1 MNSKQSRKY
10 IVLALFFVVTVI
22 SFLLMNGVKTNYN
35 ISDYLDESTET
46 KISLNIIEDN
56 FETTGNIQVMVEN
69 VSVEEA
75 YKISSAIK
83 SVENV
88 LFVNFD
94 ENDTAYYKDG
104 DALFAVIVKGDEYS
118 STANEVL
125 DNIQSKLDDLLE
137 NEINYGGSVVEKR
150 NMRDTLKVEI
160 VLILGIAIVF
170 AYAIMLLMA
179 KSWLEPLFL
188 LVPSGIAVLINL
200 GTNVIFGEI
209 SYITKAVAA
218 ILQLAL
224 SVDYSIILLH
234 EYRNQKN
241 NTTDKDDAM
250 MLAIKKSFAPIFSS
264 ALTTMAGLVALFFM
278 TMKIGFDIGVV
289 LTKGIAISAITSL
302 TLLPAVLICVDKV
315 MNKTSKRDLVI
326 SGERFCKIA
335 FKSGKPIVALALVV
349 VILCGVLQMGNSYL
363 FTDSANPNQEIID
376 TFGANNTVVVVYPKE
391 ENMDNVW
398 EKEALLV
405 EKLSGYKTAD
415 GKSVLHSYNAYSNTV
430 RELYTLEKAMEK
442 LNLSEDDAKFLFSLY
457 HEHDSHKMDMR
468 SFVEYTSQFLKN
480 DPDGQQ
486 FADEKIVNTIDTLL
500 VIDKIMNGYH
510 TPSELHT
517 LATTGVLEGTDLS
530 LFQIEQMHGLYL
542 YDKLD
547 DNEVDFVTMLKYINS
562 VATSEKMSGLM
573 DEQTIADLAEFET
586 GLVDFIKNM
595 ETTVDKAAFEAFAIE
610 KFASVVGEQPAKW
623 IAGLIFDNYNRKY
636 NDGKN
641 VSVTILNLLDYTVNE
656 DALGVLATGLIRD
669 LKVVKDMVN
678 NYSFVYYTIK
688 EPCAYDE
695 FLPLLDKAVIALTGE
710 TRVINSTTQA
720 VQQGYIMY
728 YYEKGLVPN
737 ERIQGREFIGFVNN
751 AIQTNPVV
759 NGRISEDSKL
769 KLLDLE
775 TVDKYLSNDERYLY
789 EDMSKNLKDLQ
800 EKIKSL
806 DATNTITPSMILN
819 IYAKYAINDGNHN
832 TDPII
837 AGDLL
842 TFVAAQMDINDQLK
856 AKMTDEHRKMVRD
869 RLDAVNSAEGLFLG
883 YDHSTHGRMLLSVD
897 LPSEG
902 EESTKFVDYLLA
914 TVKEVFGEEGHIAGH
929 MISTVDLQNTFA
941 KDNTIIT
948 IVTIIAI
955 FLIIMLVFK
964 SLSLPILLVLVIQG
978 AIWISMATSL
988 ITGPMFFMS
997 YIIATCI
1004 LMGATIDYGILM
1016 SSTYVDARATMDKK
1030 DALLLAVNTAIPTV
1044 FTSGLI
1050 LTICGFIV
1058 GLVASQTSISTV
1070 GTLLGKGALVSSLMV
1085 TLVLP
1090 SVLYLLDG
1098 FILKLSVTKK
1108 NNAKKKAE

>member
-1 MNSKQSRKY
+1 MNSKRSRKY
-10 IVLALFFVVTVI
+10 IVLVVFFVVTVV
-22 SFLLMNGVKTNYN
+22 SFLLMSGVKTNYN

-56 FETTGNIQVMVEN
+56 FEMTGNIQVMVEN
-69 VSVEEA
+69 VSVADA
-75 YKISSAIK
+75 YKISTAIK
-83 SVENV
+83 NIENV
-88 LFVNFD
+88 LLVNFD
-94 ENDTAYYKDG
+94 ENDPAYYKDG
-104 DALFAVIVKGDEYS
+104 AALFAVIVNGDEYS
-118 STANEVL
+118 STANQVL
-125 DNIQSKLDDLLE
+125 DDIQVKLDELLE
-137 NEINYGGSVVEKR
+137 NEINLGGSVVEKR
-150 NMRDTLKVEI
+150 NMRNTLKVEI
-160 VLILGIAIVF
+160 VLILGIALAF

-188 LVPSGIAVLINL
+188 LIPSGIAVLINL

-241 NTTDKDDAM
+241 NTTDNEDAM
-250 MLAIKKSFAPIFSS
+250 MLAVKKSFAPIFSS

-302 TLLPAVLICVDKV
+302 TLLPAVLLCVERIMD
-315 MNKTSKRDLVI
+315 KTSKRDLVI
-326 SGERFCKIA
+326 SGDKFCKIA
-335 FKSGKPIVALALVV
+335 FKSGRPILALALVV
-349 VILCGVLQMGNSYL
+349 VILCGVLQTGNSYL
-363 FTDSANPNQEIID
+363 FTDSANPNQTIID

-391 ENMDNVW
+391 ENMENVW
-398 EKEALLV
+398 NKETLLA
-405 EKLSGYKTAD
+405 EKLGGYKTAD
-415 GKSVLHSYNAYSNTV
+415 GKIVLHSYNAYSNTV

-457 HEHDSHKMDMR
+457 HEHDSHKMDMK
-468 SFVEYTSQFLKN
+468 SFVEYTAQFLGN

-486 FADEKIVNTIDTLL
+486 FADEKVIKSMDTLL
-500 VIDKIMNGYH
+500 VIDRIMSGYH
-510 TPSELHT
+510 TPAELHT
-517 LATTGVLEGTDLS
+517 LSTTGVLEGTDLS
-530 LFQIEQMHGLYL
+530 LFQIQQMHGLYL
-542 YDKLD
+542 YDTID
-547 DNEVDFVTMLKYINS
+547 DNEVDFLTMLKYINS
-562 VATSEKMSGLM
+562 VATDERMSGLM
-573 DEQTIADLAEFET
+573 DEKTVADLIEFET
-586 GLVDFIKNM
+586 GLDGFIVNM
-595 ETTVDKAAFEAFAIE
+595 ETVVTKEGFEAFAVE
-610 KFASVVGEQPAKW
+610 KFASIVGENPAKW
-623 IAGLIFDNYNRKY
+623 IAGTIFNNYNRKY
-636 NDGKN
+636 NEGEN
-641 VSVTILNLLDYTVNE
+641 ASVKILDLLNYTVNE

-669 LKVVKDMVN
+669 LKAVKDMVN
-678 NYSFVYYTIK
+678 NYSFVYYAIK
-688 EPCAYDE
+688 ESCAYDE
-695 FLPLLDKAVIALTGE
+695 FLPLLDKAVIALTNE
-710 TRVINSTTQA
+710 SRVINSTAQA
-720 VQQGYIMY
+720 VQQAYIMY
-728 YYEKGLVPN
+728 YYDNGLIPN
-737 ERIQGREFIGFVNN
+737 ERLLGRDFIGFVNN
-751 AIQTNPVV
+751 EIQTNPVV

-775 TVDKYLSNDERYLY
+775 TVDQYLSNDERYLY
-789 EDMSKNLKDLQ
+789 EDMSKNLQDLQ
-800 EKIKSL
+800 NKIKSL
-806 DATNTITPSMILN
+806 DATNTITSSMVLN
-819 IYAKYAINDGNHN
+819 IYAKYAINDGSKD
-832 TDPII
+832 TLPIV
-837 AGDLL
+837 AGELL
-842 TFVAAQMDINDQLK
+842 EFVSIQMNVNDQLK
-856 AKMTDEHRKMVRD
+856 AKMTEEHRQMVLD
-869 RLDAVNSAEGLFLG
+869 RLDAVRSAENLFLG
-883 YDHSTHGRMLLSVD
+883 GENSSYGRMLLSID

-902 EESTKFVDYLLA
+902 EESTKFVDHLLV
-914 TVKEVFGEEGHIAGH
+914 TVKEVFGDEAHIAGH

-948 IVTIIAI
+948 IVTIISI

-964 SLSLPILLVLVIQG
+964 SLSLPVLLVLVIQG

-1016 SSTYVDARATMDKK
+1016 SSTYVDARSTMDKK
-1030 DALLLAVNTAIPTV
+1030 DALLKAVNTAIPTV

-1090 SVLYLLDG
+1090 SVLYILDG
-1098 FILKLSVTKK
+1098 FILKLSVSKK
-1108 NNAKKKAE
+1108 NAK